1 MLNVDITVPVCEYI
15 KIYEKCKAT
24 LKQIYFKLFKN
35 RWEIRN
41 CVKLPNE
48 WDYCVCKT
56 IDISE

>member
-35 RWEIRN
+35 R
-41 CVKLPNE
+41 
-48 WDYCVCKT
+48 
-56 IDISE
+56 